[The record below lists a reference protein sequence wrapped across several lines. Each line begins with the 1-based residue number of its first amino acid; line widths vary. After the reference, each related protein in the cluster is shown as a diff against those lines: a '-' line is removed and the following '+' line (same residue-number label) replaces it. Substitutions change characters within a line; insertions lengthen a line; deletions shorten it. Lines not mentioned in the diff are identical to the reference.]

1 MMVRNVKKSL
11 YSLTGKL
18 ILAIGALMIVGSA
31 IFWYFLI
38 QYQERELIKNSVK
51 YGISFTDYVRKSSRH
66 GMLTFQGPLIQRAV
80 EALGSAEG
88 VKKINIFDSKGKIAY
103 SSLKEEIGTILST
116 DSPVCRPCHALPGKL
131 KTIEHW
137 SISKDQKG
145 FRVLNIV
152 EPVYNEPSC
161 YTAACHAH
169 PEGQKIL
176 GLIEADLSLTLVD
189 ETIKKQKIAIS
200 AYIFG
205 FIILLSVILC
215 TILYKLVSTPVSI
228 LTQGMERVAAGELGH
243 TVKIDSR
250 DEMGELA
257 KTFNAMTADLRK
269 AKDELV
275 EWGHTLEKKVEEK
288 TEEIRKSHSQLI
300 HSEKLA
306 SLGRMAAGVA
316 HEINSPLT
324 GIVTFG
330 HLLLKKFPE
339 GSEEK
344 EDINVI
350 IEQANRCSN
359 IIKGLLGFARAI
371 STDKTLTNINDVAL
385 SALNMVRHK
394 AEFFD
399 IQVIL
404 KLDES
409 LPPVM
414 ASASQL
420 QQVFLN
426 MIINAGDAM
435 EGVGT
440 LTIATRR
447 QMKDGMPFVEVEVID
462 TGNGISE
469 ENMSKIFEPFF
480 TTKPVGKGTG
490 LGLAVSHGII
500 QDHGGRTYVKSK
512 VGEGTSFFVRL
523 PFYEGKT

>member
-1 MMVRNVKKSL
+1 MNVKKSL
-11 YSLTGKL
+11 HSLTGKL
-18 ILAIGALMIVGSA
+18 ILTIGALMIVGSA

-51 YGISFTDYVRKSSRH
+51 YGVSFTDYVRKSTRH
-66 GMLTFQGPLIQRAV
+66 GMLTFQGPLIQQTV

-88 VKKINIFDSKGKIAY
+88 VKKINIFNSKGKIAY
-103 SSLKEEIGTILST
+103 SSFQEEIGTILSM
-116 DSPVCRPCHALPGKL
+116 DSPVCMPCHAVPGKL

-137 SISKDQKG
+137 SISKDGEG

-152 EPVYNEPSC
+152 EPIYNEPSC

-169 PEGQKIL
+169 PEGQKVL
-176 GLIEADLSLTLVD
+176 GLIETDISLTLVD
-189 ETIKKQKIAIS
+189 ETIKKQKIVIT
-200 AYIFG
+200 AYIVG
-205 FIILLSVILC
+205 FIILLSVALC
-215 TILYKLVSTPVSI
+215 IVIWKLISSPISI

-257 KTFNAMTADLRK
+257 KTFNAMTADLRN

-275 EWGHTLEKKVEEK
+275 GWGHTLEKKVEEK
-288 TEEIRKSHSQLI
+288 TEDIRRAQSQLI

-330 HLLLKKFPE
+330 HLLRKKFQE
-339 GSEEK
+339 GTQER
-344 EDINVI
+344 EDTDVI

-399 IQVIL
+399 IQIIL
-404 KLDES
+404 NLDES
-409 LPPVM
+409 LPLVT

-440 LTIATRR
+440 LTIATRNVVKEGETFAEIEFR
-447 QMKDGMPFVEVEVID
+447 D
-462 TGNGISE
+462 TGHGISE
-469 ENMSKIFEPFF
+469 NNMPKIFEPFF

-490 LGLAVSHGII
+490 LGLAVSYGII
-500 QDHGGRTYVKSK
+500 QDHGGKIYVKSK
-512 VGEGTSFFVRL
+512 VGEGSSFFVRL